1 MTRCVA
7 RRVTRCVARRVAPA
21 LVWLRLTE
29 RAARTAAVAAVLLA
43 RLARLA
49 GLAGLTACGGG
60 TGDVI
65 VLRMTSWQ
73 SPQENVLDLPAVR
86 AFERAHAG
94 VRVVNEPVSNQAEYR
109 EKVITAIASGS
120 PPDVL
125 LLDGIDVPSFAQA
138 GVLLNLTPF
147 AARAGLALDQFFPNV
162 LSMFA
167 RGDSVLA
174 FPKGF
179 SPVVYY
185 YNRALFDA
193 AGIPYPEDGWTF
205 DEFLQTAKA
214 LTIDRDGDG
223 APEQWGTAVDR
234 RFHTWQAMIWSGG
247 GDILTP
253 DGRRASGALDAPASV
268 QALEFLTSLAIVHK
282 VAPRPNAFRAVSGN
296 ETRLF
301 YSGRLALLPSGHWL
315 IPNIRAQLARGQL
328 SLGVVSFPHAPGAE
342 PVTPLFASGWAVP
355 RNTPHRKLAVE
366 LAAALAGADAQ
377 RHRLA
382 AGLELSTM
390 PAVQAEFAARDS
402 LGLERAFLTQV
413 ATGRPPWG
421 ARIARFRE
429 VEAQLPDIIDRA
441 VIRGENVADVAREVA
456 RRLDEV
462 LRR

>member
-1 MTRCVA
+1 MTRGAA
-7 RRVTRCVARRVAPA
+7 RR
-21 LVWLRLTE
+21 LRL
-29 RAARTAAVAAVLLA
+29 AARAGVTLVAVAIVA
-43 RLARLA
+43 
-49 GLAGLTACGGG
+49 ACGGG
-60 TGDVI
+60 GGDAI

-86 AFERAHAG
+86 AFERVHPG
-94 VRVVNEPVSNQAEYR
+94 VRIVNEPVSNQAEYR

-138 GVLLNLTPF
+138 GVLLDLAPF
-147 AARAGLALDQFFPNV
+147 ATRAGLALDQFFPNV
-162 LSMFA
+162 LSMFS

-185 YNRALFDA
+185 YNRAIFDA
-193 AGIPYPEDGWTF
+193 AGIPYPQDGWTF
-205 DEFLQTAKA
+205 DDFLRTARA

-223 APEQWGTAVDR
+223 TPDQWGTAVDR
-234 RFHTWQAMIWSGG
+234 RFHTWQAMLWSGG
-247 GDILTP
+247 GDILMP
-253 DGRRASGALDAPASV
+253 DGRRASGALDAPATV
-268 QALEFLTSLAIVHK
+268 RTLEFLTALAIVHR

-301 YSGRLALLPSGHWL
+301 SSGRLALLPSGHWL

-328 SLGVVSFPHAPGAE
+328 SLGVVGFPHAPGAE
-342 PVTPLFASGWAVP
+342 PATPLFASGWAVP
-355 RNTPHRKLAVE
+355 RNAPHRKLAVE
-366 LAAALAGADAQ
+366 LAAALAGSDAQ

-382 AGLELSTM
+382 AGLELATM
-390 PAVQAEFAARDS
+390 PAVQEEIASRDS
-402 LGLERAFLTQV
+402 LGLERAFLRQV
-413 ATGRPPWG
+413 ASGRPPWG

-441 VIRGENVADVAREVA
+441 VIRGENVGLVAREVA
-456 RRLDEV
+456 RRIDEIL
-462 LRR
+462 LR